1 MLQYG
6 ELHLVL
12 VLPVQVPAQ
21 RLLALELFITKLA
34 VPGNRAPPPTSIKK
48 KEL

>member
-12 VLPVQVPAQ
+12 VLSVQVSAQ
-21 RLLALELFITKLA
+21 RLLAHEFFTTKLA
-34 VPGNRAPPPTSIKK
+34 VQGNRAPPPTSIKK